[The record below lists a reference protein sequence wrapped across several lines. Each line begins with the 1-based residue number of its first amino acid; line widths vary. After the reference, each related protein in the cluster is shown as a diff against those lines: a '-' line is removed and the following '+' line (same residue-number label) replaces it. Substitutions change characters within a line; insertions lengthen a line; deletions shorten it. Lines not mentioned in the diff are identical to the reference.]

1 MTSANLRVLV
11 ASSDRQLLRQSAL
24 LLDQFGY
31 EGICCAEIPAALA
44 SIGSVGCDFL
54 IVDHDSLG
62 QDFALL
68 ESARRRR
75 EAQHVHVCLLY
86 SDLKDVDVEAAME
99 SGVDDFLRKPL
110 SNGEVLARLRAGA
123 RYWEFER
130 RSRRQQWRDPLTGL
144 ATRGALLEHL
154 KRQLPQRGRARRIAL
169 AIFDLDLF
177 EHIAATLGA
186 QASDEIE
193 RSVARLVDKASS
205 SGQIAVRLSA
215 GHFAV
220 LLPDH
225 SADKAAKWAEQVRH
239 EISELE
245 FSALEEG
252 DHITVSA
259 GLAAAD
265 EPTTPAEVL
274 GRAEEALKEAQ
285 DSGRNC
291 LATSGQFADER
302 RAWAEL
308 MQSGNPFRATL
319 ARDVMTPFTLHLRE
333 DETVAAAAALHA
345 QSKLDWL
352 PVLDPRGRLSGMV
365 ECRRLADEDGVAAAA
380 EVMIADLAQLSDDA
394 TFNAVMDCFVQQ
406 EEPVV
411 VILRGGHPDGFIA
424 REQFLA
430 LVRPVSA
437 DMFFREDEE
446 YSAGTEFLLVPDL
459 AAV

>member
-1 MTSANLRVLV
+1 MTPANLRVLV

-24 LLDQFGY
+24 LLGQFGY
-31 EGICCAEIPAALA
+31 EGICCADVPAALSA
-44 SIGSVGCDFL
+44 IGSVGCDFL

-62 QDFALL
+62 HELPLVEMAK
-68 ESARRRR
+68 RRR
-75 EAQHVHVCLLY
+75 EAQHVHVFLLY
-86 SDLKDVDVEAAME
+86 SDLHNVDVEAAME

-154 KRQLPQRGRARRIAL
+154 DRQLPRRGRARRIAL

-177 EHIAATLGA
+177 EHVAAEQGA
-186 QASDEIE
+186 DASDEVE
-193 RSVARLVDKASS
+193 RAVARAINAAGSA
-205 SGQIAVRLSA
+205 GQLAVRLSA

-225 SADKAAKWAEQVRH
+225 SAEKASKWAEQVRH
-239 EISELE
+239 DIGELQLD
-245 FSALEEG
+245 SHAAG
-252 DHITVSA
+252 VSITASA

-265 EPTTPAEVL
+265 EPTTPAEFL
-274 GRAEEALKEAQ
+274 GRAEAALEEAQ

-291 LATSGQFADER
+291 LAVSGQFADER
-302 RAWAEL
+302 KAWTDL

-319 ARDVMTPFTLHLRE
+319 ARDVMTPFTLHLHEE
-333 DETVAAAAALHA
+333 DTVAAAAALHA
-345 QSKLDWL
+345 QSKLQWL
-352 PVLDPRGRLSGMV
+352 PVTDPRGRLSGMV
-365 ECRRLADEDGVAAAA
+365 ECRRLDDEDAGASVA
-380 EVMIADLAQLSDDA
+380 EVMVADLAQLSDGA

-411 VILRGGHPDGFIA
+411 VILRDDQPDGFIA

-437 DMFFREDEE
+437 DMFFRDDEE
-446 YSAGTEFLLVPDL
+446 YSAGTEFLVVPDL
-459 AAV
+459 AM